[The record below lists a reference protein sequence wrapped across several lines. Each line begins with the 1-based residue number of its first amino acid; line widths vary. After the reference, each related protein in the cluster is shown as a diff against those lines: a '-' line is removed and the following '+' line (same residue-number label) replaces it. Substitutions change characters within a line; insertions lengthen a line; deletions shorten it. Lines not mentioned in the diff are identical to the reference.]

1 MSKVNSPGWRLLP
14 MLFAVVGIGLA
25 TTVPVLALDVCTHPE
40 EESSFLC
47 GEVFVELRT
56 DAAATIEDVL
66 ASCEPVGEV
75 RHLNDELLRPLY
87 TIGVPVGREVALRDC
102 YATHADVVDADL
114 SAFGMLT
121 PNTSMS
127 VPSGGGNQVLQP
139 WLGLMCGLTTAVAT
153 IAIQRTRSQDALRL
167 HSGRDPGRGSQT

>member
-1 MSKVNSPGWRLLP
+1 MRVLTILL
-14 MLFAVVGIGLA
+14 AVAGIGVA
-25 TTVPVLALDVCTHPE
+25 ATVPVAALDVCTHSE
-40 EESSFLC
+40 EDSSFLC
-47 GEVFVELRT
+47 GEVLVELRT
-56 DAAATIEDVL
+56 DAAATIEGVL

-121 PNTSMS
+121 PDTAMS
-127 VPSGGGNQVLQP
+127 VPSGGGNQVLLR
-139 WLGLMCGLTTAVAT
+139 WLGLMCGLTAAVAT
-153 IAIQRTRSQDALRL
+153 VAIQRTRLEDALRP
-167 HSGRDPGRGSQT
+167 HSGRGPGRGSQT